1 MLYHFLK
8 SKGILESLTHGEII
22 DIGSGDGYVGKEFE
36 DNGFEVTYIEKK
48 NGLDATVYEY
58 PSDYFGL
65 AIARNSLPFMGNKQF
80 DVISNIYKSLKKEG
94 YFYGTVFGKNEPWVK
109 EGFVTAVD
117 FDELTE
123 FLKSIGFSI
132 LWQSEENG
140 IGPTMKGDLKDWHIL
155 KFLVQKT

>member
-80 DVISNIYKSLKKEG
+80 DVISNIYKYKWIVRSYIMFYLRMKELLSVGEVAEELMVDSLINKDQWNSFKIQKMYSEYYIKIRQYFVVSVRRKKA
-94 YFYGTVFGKNEPWVK
+94 K
-109 EGFVTAVD
+109 
-117 FDELTE
+117 
-123 FLKSIGFSI
+123 
-132 LWQSEENG
+132 
-140 IGPTMKGDLKDWHIL
+140 
-155 KFLVQKT
+155 